1 MLLALRSALFLY
13 RMDIRV
19 GQCVSQASQRQS
31 LSAKLFR
38 FIASPPF
45 PLFLAHPPK
54 PPNSHTFH
62 IIHIYWPC
70 DHLSYDTQLKF
81 PSSSLTGPSP
91 L

>member
-45 PLFLAHPPK
+45 SFISRPPTQTSKLPHFSYQPDLLA
-54 PPNSHTFH
+54 
-62 IIHIYWPC
+62 
-70 DHLSYDTQLKF
+70 L
-81 PSSSLTGPSP
+81 
-91 L
+91 

>member
-70 DHLSYDTQLKF
+70 K
-81 PSSSLTGPSP
+81 
-91 L
+91 